1 MAPIVVGG
9 STAGAAAQGGK
20 QEQHEML
27 RRKIPAAADGE
38 SVPVIGMGTWNTFD
52 VGDSAAEREP
62 LKRVLEVFYESGARL
77 IDSSPMY
84 GNAERVTGDLVQQL
98 GRQSGTFFA
107 TKVWT
112 SGREDGIAQMRQSL
126 RRFRTN
132 RIDLMQV
139 HNLLDTA
146 AHWPVLRQWKDDGRV
161 RYLGLTHY
169 TESAYPDLEAAM
181 QALRPDFVQFN
192 YSIDA
197 RVAERRLL
205 PLAAGLGVAVIV
217 NLPFGGGGL
226 LSRLRHV
233 PLPAFAGEFG
243 CATWAQLLLKFVL
256 GHPAVTC
263 VIPGTS
269 KPEHMAQNAQAGA
282 GVVLDEAQ
290 RERIVEAWRAAV
302 GG

>member
-107 TKVWT
+107 TKVW
-112 SGREDGIAQMRQSL
+112 
-126 RRFRTN
+126 
-132 RIDLMQV
+132 
-139 HNLLDTA
+139 
-146 AHWPVLRQWKDDGRV
+146 VLA
-161 RYLGLTHY
+161 
-169 TESAYPDLEAAM
+169 ES
-181 QALRPDFVQFN
+181 
-192 YSIDA
+192 
-197 RVAERRLL
+197 
-205 PLAAGLGVAVIV
+205 
-217 NLPFGGGGL
+217 
-226 LSRLRHV
+226 
-233 PLPAFAGEFG
+233 
-243 CATWAQLLLKFVL
+243 
-256 GHPAVTC
+256 
-263 VIPGTS
+263 
-269 KPEHMAQNAQAGA
+269 
-282 GVVLDEAQ
+282 VVLQA
-290 RERIVEAWRAAV
+290 
-302 GG
+302 